1 MLLIV
6 NKVLNFNLLFCF
18 VLDGDRKAY
27 YENSQWTMQM
37 NKDAIQKLRSKN
49 KELRL
54 DLAKKK
60 AVRFLVFFSV

>member
-1 MLLIV
+1 
-6 NKVLNFNLLFCF
+6 
-18 VLDGDRKAY
+18 
-27 YENSQWTMQM
+27 M

-60 AVRFLVFFSV
+60 AVSFAKNVFMMYGFLKTKFISVSSVIHYFSTFPGSFKF

>member
-1 MLLIV
+1 
-6 NKVLNFNLLFCF
+6 
-18 VLDGDRKAY
+18 
-27 YENSQWTMQM
+27 MQM

-60 AVRFLVFFSV
+60 AVRYVILNILR